1 MSRGVAEQRRMCRRA
16 EEGVYRSRGVAE
28 QRSRGGIAEQRRVR
42 RGAEEKVYRGRGGC
56 AAEQTRLHLWT
67 TVTSVLPCSDRSAAR
82 DQIELRKLFGLIG
95 KDFECH
101 TGDILLEKFVVVM
114 YDN

>member
-1 MSRGVAEQRRMCRRA
+1 V
-16 EEGVYRSRGVAE
+16 
-28 QRSRGGIAEQRRVR
+28 
-42 RGAEEKVYRGRGGC
+42 
-56 AAEQTRLHLWT
+56 HLWT

-101 TGDILLEKFVVVM
+101 TGDILITNHTLDRSSTMMNKM
-114 YDN
+114 